1 MLSGAKGIA
10 LRIIKLCLFNYIDAS
25 YDLLQMPCDISKN
38 SITFVEDND
47 VLLAW
52 TTKKRR

>member
-47 VLLAW
+47 VLPAW